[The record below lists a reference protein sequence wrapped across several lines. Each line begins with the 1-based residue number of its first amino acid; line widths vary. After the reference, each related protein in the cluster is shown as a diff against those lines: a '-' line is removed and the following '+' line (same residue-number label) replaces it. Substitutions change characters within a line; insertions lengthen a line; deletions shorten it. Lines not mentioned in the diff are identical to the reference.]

1 MTDAGP
7 VTVPATPSLVTRI
20 VSAPEIEWDPLAAP
34 RYDPSTRRAAV
45 FRHADVLRVLRT
57 DGITFTQQYGDV
69 ADREDE
75 HPNRSFMWA
84 WDGKAH
90 DDRRALL
97 EAPFVRALKG
107 LAPTIHERT
116 NARLDAILRS
126 GARSFDVMTTLALV
140 PYDVIGVLI
149 GAPLE
154 DTDVFLGWLEEAN
167 SARLDAMPR
176 QEPMRDYFLSLIAR
190 ARSQP
195 RDGLLDH
202 LISAQ
207 AAGGRLDG
215 RPITDR
221 DILASLWGMYSAGT
235 DTTGNS
241 FASLFLM
248 LVDDPELLGAV
259 RTNAEIAGGV
269 VEEALRLDPAF
280 PVSSHH
286 TLVPVRFG
294 DLEVPAGTMVEGW
307 ISAANR
313 DPAVFDDPLVMR
325 PSRRPN
331 PHLTF
336 GNGLHLCLG
345 APLARLELREMLRV
359 LCARWDEMPRLRR
372 DRERGYERRA
382 GIVHRFTR
390 LHFAFD

>member
-1 MTDAGP
+1 MIP
-7 VTVPATPSLVTRI
+7 RI
-20 VSAPEIEWDPLAAP
+20 VSAPEIEWDALKPP
-34 RYDPSTRRAAV
+34 RYDPSTGRAAV

-57 DGITFTQQYGDV
+57 DGVTFTQQYGDV
-69 ADREDE
+69 ADRDDE

-97 EAPFVRALKG
+97 EGPFVRTLKG
-107 LAPTIHERT
+107 LAPTIQERT
-116 NARLDAILRS
+116 NARLDAVLRS
-126 GARSFDVMTTLALV
+126 GKRSFDVMTTLALV

-149 GAPLE
+149 GARLE
-154 DTDVFLGWLEEAN
+154 DTEVFLGWLEEAN

-176 QEPMRDYFLSLIAR
+176 QEPMREYFSGLIAR
-190 ARSQP
+190 ARRKP
-195 RDGLLDH
+195 GHGLLDH
-202 LISAQ
+202 LIAAQ
-207 AAGGRLDG
+207 ASGVKLDG
-215 RPITDR
+215 RPMTDR

-248 LVDDPELLGAV
+248 LVEDPGLLAAARSSFDMV
-259 RTNAEIAGGV
+259 GGLI
-269 VEEALRLDPAF
+269 EESLRLDPAF
-280 PVSSHH
+280 PVTSHH

-294 DLEVPAGTMVEGW
+294 DLELPAGTTVDGW

-313 DPAVFDDPLVMR
+313 DPAVFDEPQRLR

-359 LCARWDEMPRLRR
+359 LLARWDEMPGLRW
-372 DRERGYERRA
+372 DSERVERRA
-382 GIVHRFTR
+382 GIVHRFTQ
-390 LHFAFD
+390 LHFASD